1 MNKIYLL
8 LGSNLGDRLDRMAE
22 AREQIVSAIGR
33 IITES
38 SVFETESWGFEGD
51 DFLNQCILV
60 GSELKPQAVLDEII
74 RIENE
79 MGRERTRK
87 GYENR
92 TIDIDILF
100 YNKEIVQTPGLVIPQ
115 NDLENR
121 RFVLEPLNEIASGL
135 IHPVIKKEIRILLS
149 ECKDR
154 SKVEKYPAD

>member
-1 MNKIYLL
+1 MNKVYLL
-8 LGSNLGDRLDRMAE
+8 LGSNLGDRLAQLAA
-22 AREQIVSAIGR
+22 AREQIKSAIGN

-38 SVFETESWGFEGD
+38 SIFETDSWGFEGE

-74 RIENE
+74 TIENE
-79 MGRERTRK
+79 LGRERTSE

-100 YNKEIVQTPGLVIPQ
+100 YNREVVQTPGLVIPQ
-115 NDLENR
+115 IDLENR

-135 IHPVIKKEIRILLS
+135 IHPLLKKEIRLLLS
-149 ECKDR
+149 ECMDR
-154 SKVEKYPAD
+154 SKVAKYHAS

>member
-1 MNKIYLL
+1 MNKVYLL
-8 LGSNLGDRLDRMAE
+8 LGSKLGDRLDRLTT
-22 AREQIVSAIGR
+22 AREQIVSTIGN
-33 IITES
+33 IISES
-38 SVFETESWGFEGD
+38 SIYETESWGFEGE

-74 RIENE
+74 TIENSLR
-79 MGRERTRK
+79 RERTSK

-100 YNKEIVQTPGLVIPQ
+100 YNQEVVQTPGLVIPH

-135 IHPVIKKEIRILLS
+135 IHPVLKKEIRILLS
-149 ECKDR
+149 ECIDR
-154 SKVEKYPAD
+154 SKIAKYHAS